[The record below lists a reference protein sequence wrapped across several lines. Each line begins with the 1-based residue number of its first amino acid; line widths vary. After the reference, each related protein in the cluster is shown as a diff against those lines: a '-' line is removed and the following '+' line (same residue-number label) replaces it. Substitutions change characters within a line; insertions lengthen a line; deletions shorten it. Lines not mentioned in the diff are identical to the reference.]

1 MTDAPRGISP
11 RTKRLASA
19 AIVLALIGSGQVL
32 RDQSGV
38 ELNPESLQAFVKAQ
52 GWLAPI
58 IFVLLVSLRQFL
70 LVPSALLL
78 TAGGLLFGAFMS
90 SVLGAAGLFVSTLF
104 LFAIARGVAG
114 ETTRKHLAE
123 RFPRIDR
130 SVGSTGPFLVFFTMA
145 YPLGAITAVAL
156 AAGFSSIRVGPLAA
170 AAALGGIVRASTYSF
185 VGSTLLD
192 VGSRSFWIAVG
203 FLALVTLLPLAHR
216 GTRRRLFQPQGNAES
231 SE

>member
-1 MTDAPRGISP
+1 MTDEPRRLSP
-11 RTKRLASA
+11 RVKRLASA
-19 AIVLALIGSGQVL
+19 GVVLALIGVGQVL

-38 ELNPESLQAFVKAQ
+38 QLDPESLQAFVKAQ

-58 IFVLLVSLRQFL
+58 IFVLIVSLRQFF
-70 LVPSALLL
+70 LVPSALVL
-78 TAGGLLFGAFMS
+78 TAGGLLFGAVVG

-114 ETTRKHLAE
+114 ETTRKRLAE

-130 SVGSTGPFLVFFTMA
+130 SVGSTGPLLVFLTLA

-170 AAALGGIVRASTYSF
+170 AAALGGVVRASTYSF

-192 VGSRSFWIAVG
+192 VGSRSFWIAVVL
-203 FLALVTLLPLAHR
+203 LAVVTLLPLVHR
-216 GTRRRLFQPQGNAES
+216 GTRRRLFQLPD
-231 SE
+231 